1 MYRTNILGKITIL
14 TMLLSVLAGV
24 LALPVRSSPWQGSE
38 PEQHSTTQT
47 ADVDGEGRNS
57 TADEWVVRLPLLYH
71 SFSGP
76 CVPASEALRVLP
88 PLGQDSK
95 GRDLLDQS
103 LLPYLT
109 VQVDVGKAELL
120 GRGDDG
126 MSTYRFTGSTWE
138 PVPVIYGPFS
148 NDEGWWDAEN
158 YATIHSGDVDGGTAF
173 TDTIQLED
181 LTYQVDWQ
189 IDSTEIGRMFP
200 VRFVVSGMEL
210 GLVSYTPDTEGTV
223 LIRFRIDRNARIR
236 ARVLHGEGYSA
247 AQVVEALLAE
257 FNCDT
262 IAILAEEGYGGAE
275 VGRVLRD
282 LFGLDALA
290 AAQKMRDVGFSAVD
304 AAWALKAAFGE
315 DIGGAAVI
323 LYQVGYPI
331 EDVIAALKE
340 VYGADG
346 NMAGLVLRFELE
358 VDATAAARALW
369 RAGYTMEEINS
380 VMTVIYEM
388 DDPCELDLLYRDAGI
403 PPNEV
408 PFFRIVKRFAP
419 VLGFDSD
426 WPDHGLP
433 MSAQVYFETMLHPEL
448 DAYGKIFWT
457 TPTPDDGP
465 CGEPGVVPVCTWGE
479 CDCGMHNNNFQSLT
493 DGQVPTYFQYSCNEE
508 GRLRIVYWWF
518 YGFQP
523 ACNPTPGSKSGSH
536 HGDWEHILVT
546 TSPDRESV
554 DAVTYYFHSFW
565 YTRQNFYKVDEHPRV
580 FVGKL
585 GHGSYVSNDDPSCWM
600 QGTPHHCCEYAD
612 CRNPAGDTWWD
623 TNLNLVSLSG
633 NSEPW
638 MLADRIGSDYDGH
651 EIAQWLWGPRIT
663 GTDACSTH
671 PTIHHLPTW
680 DIASCNS
687 GGCGTWECKGLCYL
701 IDPWPPWICHG
712 FFSFNEGW
720 PWDN

>member
-1 MYRTNILGKITIL
+1 
-14 TMLLSVLAGV
+14 
-24 LALPVRSSPWQGSE
+24 
-38 PEQHSTTQT
+38 
-47 ADVDGEGRNS
+47 
-57 TADEWVVRLPLLYH
+57 
-71 SFSGP
+71 
-76 CVPASEALRVLP
+76 
-88 PLGQDSK
+88 
-95 GRDLLDQS
+95 
-103 LLPYLT
+103 
-109 VQVDVGKAELL
+109 
-120 GRGDDG
+120 

-148 NDEGWWDAEN
+148 NDEGWWDADN

-210 GLVSYTPDTEGTV
+210 GLVSYTPDAEGTV
-223 LIRFRIDRNARIR
+223 PIRFRIDKNARIR

-282 LFGLDALA
+282 LFDLDALA
-290 AAQKMRDVGFSAVD
+290 AAQKMRDAGFSAVD

-331 EDVIAALKE
+331 EEVMAALKE

-346 NMAGLVLRFELE
+346 NMAGLVLRFVLEL
-358 VDATAAARALW
+358 DATAAAGVLW
-369 RAGYTMEEINS
+369 RAGYTIEEINAA
-380 VMTVIYEM
+380 MTGVYEI

-403 PPNEV
+403 PPKEV
-408 PFFRIVKRFAP
+408 PFFRIVERFAP

-433 MSAQVYFETMLHPEL
+433 MSAQVYFETMLHPEV
-448 DAYGKIFWT
+448 DENAETITWT
-457 TPTPDDGP
+457 RPDEAGP
-465 CGEPGVVPVCTWGE
+465 CEGPGVISVHGRDDT
-479 CDCGMHNNNFQSLT
+479 DCGMQNNNFQSLT
-493 DGQVPTYFQYSCNEE
+493 AGQVPTYFNYSCNDE

-518 YGFQP
+518 YGFQTP
-523 ACNPTPGSKSGSH
+523 CNLAELGEDGAH

-554 DAVTYYFHSFW
+554 DAVTYYFHESW
-565 YTRQNFYKVDEHPRV
+565 YTRQNFRTEDERPV
-580 FVGKL
+580 VYVGKL
-585 GHGSYVSNDDPSCWM
+585 AHGSYHTDARPNCWM
-600 QGTPHHCCEYAD
+600 KGTPHHCCDYAD
-612 CRNPAGDTWWD
+612 CRHPTGDTWWY

-638 MLADRIGSDYDGH
+638 MLADRIGSDYDGYRI
-651 EIAQWLWGPRIT
+651 EQWQWGETLAYYWGGWKSTP
-663 GTDACSTH
+663 ACGTH
-671 PTIHHLPTW
+671 PTIRPTW
-680 DIASCNS
+680 EIASCN
-687 GGCGTWECKGLCYL
+687 GPGCYAKYCEGLIY
-701 IDPWPPWICHG
+701 DAVADWD
-712 FFSFNEGW
+712 EGW
-720 PWDN
+720 PWDD